1 MNGIK
6 ILIIINFPYSI
17 KYNLLQQGN
26 QVDKQY
32 RIQEGRYLGKS
43 IGHKPNLRSAE
54 NGLTQPKWN
63 QIYMEQLKVN
73 DINIMKKGHK
83 REDKW

>member
-32 RIQEGRYLGKS
+32 RIQEGSYLGKS

-54 NGLTQPKWN
+54 KW
-63 QIYMEQLKVN
+63 IDSTK
-73 DINIMKKGHK
+73 MKPNLYGAIKG
-83 REDKW
+83 E

>member
-1 MNGIK
+1 MEIDIKK
-6 ILIIINFPYSI
+6 ILRIIKFLYSF
-17 KYNLLQQGN
+17 KYNLLLQGN
-26 QVDKQY
+26 QFYKQY

-73 DINIMKKGHK
+73 AINKI
-83 REDKW
+83 